1 MIRKMHDAEQIRQSI
16 DEFRAAK
23 FTGRLEE
30 LIPLLQYYQ
39 EAHGYISLQGVEDIA
54 GFLGISEARVYT
66 VASFYAQFR
75 FQKPGENHVC
85 VCLGTACHVQGG
97 VELAREVQEALNIQ
111 NGETT
116 PNGRFDFKEV
126 ACLGC
131 CAQAAVVEVNG
142 KIYARMNRE
151 KLRKVLE
158 EHQHA

>member
-1 MIRKMHDAEQIRQSI
+1 MGSSDMAHKG
-16 DEFRAAK
+16 DEFLAANFK
-23 FTGRLEE
+23 GDLEE
-30 LIPLLQYYQ
+30 LIPILQFYQ
-39 EAHGYISLQGVEDIA
+39 ESHGHISSQCVEDIA
-54 GFLGISEARVYT
+54 NFLGISEARVYT

-75 FQKPGENHVC
+75 FKKPGENHVC

-97 VELAREVQEALNIQ
+97 VDLTREVQKYLQIQ

-116 PNGRFDFKEV
+116 QDGKFDFKEV

-142 KIYARMNRE
+142 KIYAKMNRE

-158 EHQHA
+158 EHQDA

>member
-1 MIRKMHDAEQIRQSI
+1 MKVERLVQRG
-16 DEFRAAK
+16 DEFRTAG
-23 FTGRLEE
+23 FTGKLEE

-39 EAHGYISLQGVEDIA
+39 ETHGFISSEGVEAIA

-97 VELAREVQEALNIQ
+97 VDLANEVHELLHIRKS
-111 NGETT
+111 ETT
-116 PNGRFDFKEV
+116 PDGQFDFKEV

-142 KIYARMNRE
+142 KIYAKMNRE
-151 KLRKVLE
+151 KLRKLLK